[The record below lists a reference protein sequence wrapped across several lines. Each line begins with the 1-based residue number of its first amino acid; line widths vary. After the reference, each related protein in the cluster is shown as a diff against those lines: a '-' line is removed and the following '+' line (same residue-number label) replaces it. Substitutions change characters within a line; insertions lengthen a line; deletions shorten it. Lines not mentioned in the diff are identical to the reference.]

1 MYLMSLKTVVSKN
14 RYNIQKSKQVGR
26 YVKSSYSLLLESAR
40 RGNTKTYPIIKLY
53 IEIFLFRERERKPV
67 ERHNRKPPSFVLPR
81 ERERNEWDYCATRQG
96 QRKNSERGSGNI
108 QATELNLTFKNR
120 FCCVGVERKGR
131 SCSSDDLEW

>member
-67 ERHNRKPPSFVLPR
+67 ERHNRKPPSFELPR
-81 ERERNEWDYCATRQG
+81 EREREMNGIIVQPDRD
-96 QRKNSERGSGNI
+96 RERIPREGLEISRP
-108 QATELNLTFKNR
+108 LN
-120 FCCVGVERKGR
+120 
-131 SCSSDDLEW
+131 